1 MVLSKKKIKEYNLN
15 WQQIPDHWY
24 RILIIVGLESAKT
37 NSSFNLISH
46 QSDTDQICLYAKDHY
61 EAKYK
66 FLINKWKKTC
76 SKLFSDSKAFLEY
89 SNDMDNIYKNIK
101 RYSPNKKSKMLIIF
115 DNMIVDKLNNKK
127 KPQQLL
133 NYL

>member
-1 MVLSKKKIKEYNLN
+1 
-15 WQQIPDHWY
+15 
-24 RILIIVGLESAKT
+24 
-37 NSSFNLISH
+37 
-46 QSDTDQICLYAKDHY
+46 
-61 EAKYK
+61 
-66 FLINKWKKTC
+66 
-76 SKLFSDSKAFLEY
+76 
-89 SNDMDNIYKNIK
+89 MDNIYKNIK